1 MVGSL
6 STERSG
12 EGWQFV
18 TNHTQVLLCIARD
31 PDIRLRDIADDV
43 GITLGSAQR
52 ILADLIDAGYLTR
65 ERHGRRNR
73 YVINRDTPMLRHTAQ
88 DGHNIGGLLDLLRL
102 ADHDQTHA
110 RGKGAPGH

>member
-1 MVGSL
+1 VVDRL
-6 STERSG
+6 SSEPPG
-12 EGWQFV
+12 QGWQFV

-31 PDIRLRDIADDV
+31 PEIRLRDVANET

-52 ILADLIDAGYLTR
+52 ILADLVEAGYVKR

-73 YVINRDTPMLRHTAQ
+73 YVINRDAAMLRHTAQ

-102 ADHDQTHA
+102 ENYD
-110 RGKGAPGH
+110 